1 MKDPRRPRVQ
11 PDAKGSS
18 VQDREVLCG
27 RNGPSRQ
34 ARINQG
40 EVAHTDDDCAEMQEI
55 QWKSVR
61 LQELMESV
69 CVKARRMF
77 AKEGVVTL

>member
-1 MKDPRRPRVQ
+1 MDQAGRPESI
-11 PDAKGSS
+11 K
-18 VQDREVLCG
+18 
-27 RNGPSRQ
+27 
-34 ARINQG
+34 ARWRILMMT
-40 EVAHTDDDCAEMQEI
+40 ALKKREI

-69 CVKARRMF
+69 CVKARRMS

>member
-1 MKDPRRPRVQ
+1 MRY
-11 PDAKGSS
+11 
-18 VQDREVLCG
+18 
-27 RNGPSRQ
+27 
-34 ARINQG
+34 
-40 EVAHTDDDCAEMQEI
+40 CAEGMDQADRPESIKARWRTLMMTAPKKREI